1 MKTWIRA
8 AVFFFS
14 IITVACVTAE
24 AAQQPGWMTSPVK
37 EMVEKARTATQQVT
51 IKDLKEAIDSDQ
63 DMVILDVRGAN
74 EYAAAHIPESIN
86 APRGLLEFI
95 IWTLVP
101 DQKKKIFVYC
111 KTGARAALATKLL
124 NELGYKN
131 AVAVDTGGAAWVRAG
146 YPVQTSITDDEIV
159 IMPIKQ

>member
-8 AVFFFS
+8 TVFFFFM
-14 IITVACVTAE
+14 IAAACVAAE
-24 AAQQPGWMTSPVK
+24 PAQQPTWKTSPVK
-37 EMVEKARTATQQVT
+37 EMVEKARATTKQVT
-51 IKDLKEAIDSDQ
+51 IQDLKNAIDSNQ

-74 EYAAAHIPESIN
+74 EYAVAHIPEAIN
-86 APRGLLEFI
+86 APRGLLEFV

-101 DQKKKIFVYC
+101 DQGKKIFVYC
-111 KTGARAALATKLL
+111 KTGGRAALATRLL

-131 AVAVDTGGAAWVRAG
+131 AVAVGTGGAAWVRAG

-159 IMPIKQ
+159 IMPTNR